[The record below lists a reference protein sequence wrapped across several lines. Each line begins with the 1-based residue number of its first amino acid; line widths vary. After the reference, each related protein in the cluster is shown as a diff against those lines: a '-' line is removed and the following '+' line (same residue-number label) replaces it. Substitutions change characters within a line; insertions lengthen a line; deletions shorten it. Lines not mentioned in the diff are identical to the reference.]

1 MFRPSSISLPSMPR
15 DRSLPRMV
23 SHLSSRVQEPIFSVV
38 LPELVCSQSMTKSN
52 CSCSERPSRV
62 DLVKK
67 KKQRHIVLAIDPSNL
82 TRASIRYVKKTVVIW
97 LGKDHRGEGSIRR

>member
-1 MFRPSSISLPSMPR
+1 MFRPSSISLPLMLR
-15 DRSLPRMV
+15 DKSLPRTV
-23 SHLSSRVQEPIFSVV
+23 SHLSSRVQEPTFSVV

-67 KKQRHIVLAIDPSNL
+67 TKKQSHIVLAIDPSNL
-82 TRASIRYVKKTVVIW
+82 ARASIRYVKNGGYLAGQRSSW
-97 LGKDHRGEGSIRR
+97 